1 VRSSPTRLLAVTVGG
16 LYLVGGIAA
25 FVISAGMGFFADPGR
40 LLVGVFSTNPSA
52 AVLDI
57 LIGAALVMAGLATVA
72 AARIVTTSA
81 GTLFLVLGL
90 AGLFVIGTDVNVLAL
105 NGADNALHFASAVIL
120 LGVGLGAE
128 RSVTRAVAS

>member
-1 VRSSPTRLLAVTVGG
+1 VRSSPTRLLAVIVGG

-25 FVISAGMGFFADPGR
+25 FVISAGMGFFAGPGR
-40 LLVGVFSTNPSA
+40 PLVGVFSTNPSA

-105 NGADNALHFASAVIL
+105 NGADNALHFASAVVL

>member
-1 VRSSPTRLLAVTVGG
+1 MRSSPTRLLAVIVGG

-25 FVISAGMGFFADPGR
+25 FVISAGMGFFAGPGR

-72 AARIVTTSA
+72 AAKTLTTIVGA
-81 GTLFLVLGL
+81 VFLVIGL
-90 AGLFVIGTDVNVLAL
+90 AGLFVIGTSFNVLAL

-128 RSVTRAVAS
+128 RTVTTAVTS